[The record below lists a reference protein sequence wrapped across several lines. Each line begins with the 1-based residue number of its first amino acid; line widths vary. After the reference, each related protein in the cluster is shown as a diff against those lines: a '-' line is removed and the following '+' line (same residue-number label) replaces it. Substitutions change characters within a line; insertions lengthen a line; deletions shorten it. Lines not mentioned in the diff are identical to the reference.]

1 MNLDARQHPSD
12 MGYETP
18 GEQPTM
24 PPQPMR
30 EAVEKQRV
38 KARITQRH
46 FEARTGSR
54 IAGKS
59 GVDFAAQ
66 VFKKHHCHYI
76 ALSLDAVC
84 HRAASQAA

>member
-1 MNLDARQHPSD
+1 MNLDAGQHPSD
-12 MGYETP
+12 MGYKTA
-18 GEQPTM
+18 GEQPAM

-38 KARITQRH
+38 KAWITQRN
-46 FEARTGSR
+46 FEARTGGG

-59 GVDFAAQ
+59 GVDFVAQ
-66 VFKKHHCHYI
+66 VSKKHHCHYI

-84 HRAASQAA
+84 HRAASRAA